1 MSTNNLY
8 RYLRDL
14 TGPPTLQIAT
24 VVSVSSDNTSTVEYP
39 DGSRQVA
46 RGTIVAVGSPAFV
59 RAGVVEGLAP
69 ARTAT
74 VIEI

>member
-8 RYLRDL
+8 RYLREL
-14 TGPPTLQIAT
+14 VPQPALQIAT
-24 VVSVSSDNTSTVEYP
+24 VISVSSDNTSTVEFP

-46 RGTIVAVGSPAFV
+46 RGTIVAVGAPAFV
-59 RAGVVEGLAP
+59 RNGVVEGLAP
-69 ARTAT
+69 SRTAT

>member
-1 MSTNNLY
+1 VSANNLY
-8 RYLRDL
+8 RYLREL
-14 TGPPTLQIAT
+14 VPQPALQIAT
-24 VVSVSSDNTSTVEYP
+24 VISVSSDNTSTVEFP

-59 RAGVVEGLAP
+59 RNGVVEGLAP